1 MIIYYL
7 IFLVLSFLAYREIS
21 NPKSF
26 NSYSIVFLVILFS
39 VFIGLRNE
47 IGCDWEGYKN
57 LFNREICTSIQDD
70 LSFKNSCLSSFE
82 YFKYKEIGFSL
93 VNLIIKTIGGNFY
106 VANYIF
112 SLLFLIP
119 ILKFCSNLE
128 RPYLAI
134 LISYPYLI
142 TVIGLGAIRQSI
154 AIAMLMIGINELRE
168 KRFYK
173 YFIYI
178 SISTL
183 FHYSS
188 FIFIF
193 LPLLIDL
200 KKDKNIK
207 RIRRWLLGLFSV
219 FILLF
224 LIFNDNF
231 LMKQLSGYLY
241 RTDPISFMTPLIIWI
256 MISIPASIILLNYKA
271 FRKDD
276 SNHFWR
282 NYSLFGIFMFLPIF
296 FNTIIAFRF
305 LYYFYPI
312 KIYALSNLSKIER
325 FKKYP
330 KSTFLTIFIF
340 SLSILTIWLNFANHS
355 YCYVPYKNLLLR

>member
-1 MIIYYL
+1 LIIYYL

-21 NPKSF
+21 NPKPL
-26 NSYSIVFLVILFS
+26 NIYSILFLVLLFS

-57 LFNREICTSIQDD
+57 LFNREICTSMQNH
-70 LSFKNSCLSSFE
+70 LSGQNNCLNSFE
-82 YFKYKEIGFSL
+82 YLKYKEIGFTII
-93 VNLIIKTIGGNFY
+93 NLIIKSLGGNFY
-106 VANYIF
+106 TANYIF

-119 ILKFCSNLE
+119 IIQFCSNLE

-142 TVIGLGAIRQSI
+142 TVIGLGSIRQSI
-154 AIAMLMIGINELRE
+154 AIAILMICINELRE

-178 SISTL
+178 AIATL

-188 FIFIF
+188 FIFMF
-193 LPLLIDL
+193 LPLLIDI
-200 KKDKNIK
+200 KKDKNLK
-207 RIRRWLLGLFSV
+207 RIKGALLGLFFV
-219 FILLF
+219 FIFLF

-231 LMKQLSGYLY
+231 LMKQLSGYLIMKD
-241 RTDPISFMTPLIIWI
+241 TISFITPLIIWM
-256 MISIPASIILLNYKA
+256 MISISASIILLNYKV
-271 FRKDD
+271 FRIDD

-282 NYSLFGIFMFLPIF
+282 NYSILGIFMILPIF

-305 LYYFYPI
+305 LYYFYPV
-312 KIYALSNLSKIER
+312 KIYSLSNLTKIER
-325 FKKYP
+325 FKDYP
-330 KSTFLTIFIF
+330 KSTFLAIFIF

-355 YCYVPYKNLLLR
+355 YCYLPYKNLLLK

>member
-21 NPKSF
+21 NPKPL
-26 NSYSIVFLVILFS
+26 NIYSILCLVLLFS

-47 IGCDWEGYKN
+47 IGCDWEGFKN
-57 LFNREICTSIQDD
+57 LFNREICTSMQNY
-70 LSFKNSCLSSFE
+70 LSRKNNCLSNYE
-82 YFKYKEIGFSL
+82 YLTIKEIGYSL
-93 VNLIIKTIGGNFY
+93 INVIIKGLGGNFY
-106 VANYIF
+106 TANYIF
-112 SLLFLIP
+112 SLFFLIP
-119 ILKFCSNLE
+119 IIKFCSNLE

-142 TVIGLGAIRQSI
+142 TVIGLGSIRQSI
-154 AIAMLMIGINELRE
+154 AIAILMICINELRE

-178 SISTL
+178 SIATL

-188 FIFIF
+188 FIFMF

-200 KKDKNIK
+200 KKDKNLKRIK
-207 RIRRWLLGLFSV
+207 RALLGLFFVSI
-219 FILLF
+219 FLF

-241 RTDPISFMTPLIIWI
+241 RTDPISFISPLIIWI
-256 MISIPASIILLNYKA
+256 MISIPASIILLNYKF

-276 SNHFWR
+276 SNRFWR
-282 NYSLFGIFMFLPIF
+282 NYSIFGIFMFLPIF

-312 KIYALSNLSKIER
+312 KIYALSNLNKIER

-330 KSTFLTIFIF
+330 KSTFLAIFIF

-355 YCYVPYKNLLLR
+355 YCYLPYKNLLLK

>member
-21 NPKSF
+21 NPKSLNN
-26 NSYSIVFLVILFS
+26 NSIIFLVLLFS

-47 IGCDWEGYKN
+47 IGCDWEGYRN
-57 LFNREICTSIQDD
+57 LFNREICTSIQD
-70 LSFKNSCLSSFE
+70 LSGKNSCLTSFE

-93 VNLIIKTIGGNFY
+93 INLIIKSIGGNFY
-106 VANYIF
+106 TANYIF

-154 AIAMLMIGINELRE
+154 AIAMLMICINELRK

-178 SISTL
+178 SIATS

-200 KKDKNIK
+200 KKDKNLKIIK
-207 RIRRWLLGLFSV
+207 RSLLGLFFV
-219 FILLF
+219 FIFLF

-231 LMKQLSGYLY
+231 LMKQLSGYLF
-241 RTDPISFMTPLIIWI
+241 RTDPISFMTPLIIWM
-256 MISIPASIILLNYKA
+256 MIFIPALIILLNYKF

-282 NYSLFGIFMFLPIF
+282 NYSFLGIFMFLPIF

-330 KSTFLTIFIF
+330 KSTFLAIFIF
-340 SLSILTIWLNFANHS
+340 SLSILAIWLNFANHS
-355 YCYVPYKNLLLR
+355 YCYLPYKNLLLR